1 MGCIPIFFTIG
12 GDKLS
17 DVISKL
23 SVQLA
28 LESGSFAKQMSA
40 INKEVKNLDR
50 DFKSAGKGVEGFE
63 KTFVGL
69 DAKITKTSKQLD
81 LYSTKL
87 DKQKEAYT
95 KLENTVEK
103 QITKL
108 NELEQA
114 NQKGSDEWNRTAELV
129 QKNSEKLNRLGSDIN
144 STESNISKLTT
155 ELNQAQ
161 QEFQQLGQK
170 TETLD
175 DKLDKISQSAN
186 LAESEFNRLASE
198 LAQSGGYFAKL
209 GNEMDKLS
217 SQVDS
222 GKSKINAYEQ
232 EISKIGSVL
241 NKAKSEHNELGQ
253 AINKCE
259 QELDQAK
266 SSYGENSSEVVQLKV
281 KLLQLKDSYNQVETE
296 IEQNENALNGY
307 QTELNNTVADVNRLS
322 NELRTMP
329 FDRVGNDMKSVGQSV
344 KGMGYDLMPLTAGIV
359 GAGTAGVK
367 MSIDFEKSFAK
378 VSTLL
383 DEGSVDFGKYKDGI
397 VDSSRE
403 MGVSVGEFSEAV
415 YQSISAGVDQAD
427 AIKFTSDAVKLAKGG
442 FTETATAVDLMT
454 TIMNSYGEKAGSV
467 EQIMDSLINTQNTG
481 KTTVDELASSMGKI
495 IPIANGAGVGFN
507 DLNGAMATL
516 TAGGISTAESTT
528 YLKSMINELAKS
540 GTKVSDILKDKTGK
554 SFQELMES
562 GVPLG
567 DTLRTLKKHAD
578 DNGLAFNDLF
588 GSSEAATAA
597 MALMEDGG
605 VTLDQK
611 IKDIVDTTGSANE
624 AFGKMEDTTGSKL
637 FKSFN
642 NLKTSIMEMGD
653 VLAPVVESLSEG
665 ISKVADWFSSLD
677 ENAQKNV
684 VTFGIVVAA
693 IAPLMIILGNLIVV
707 GGNLVTI
714 FGGIS
719 AATGGSGGA
728 IAALSSVAIP
738 VLLGALALVAVA
750 IGDSSNM
757 LLMLQEK
764 FGGLGTVIGGVCE
777 FMSGIWDL
785 TFKSLISVAEL
796 GMDVIA
802 AMIDGPGGATVKDAW
817 QRYNDRTV
825 ALHEEAADKLTL
837 TTTRGLSQMRHAT
850 DEQLNG
856 CITTMDSILSQVP
869 AIVDGNYKQAAST
882 VATQLST
889 MDSTQISTLQAMN
902 DTTRMMFQGI
912 KEGMNVDEATTQVM
926 NNLKLMQANGKLN
939 TETLEKDVSSAMET
953 MKKNMDN
960 KTKEGSKAVDK
971 NTKEAKD
978 KASKNTKELA
988 KDVDKNTKDAKSNA
1002 DKNTKDAANSVKTN
1016 TDKMAKDAKTNTSK
1030 VATDTD
1036 TDFKK
1041 ANKSIQQE
1049 STNMYNGAK
1058 QSFTKLA
1065 EIAKQAGSDMY
1076 NGVSKSAQKMASSA
1090 KTSASDMYRG
1100 VTTSTRLMA
1109 NQAISDWNRVRS
1121 AYSSPIR
1128 GVINV
1133 TKTQTQINKTV
1144 NETVTRAMNQARTFA
1159 SNNTFDMPVTMR
1171 SSIDTFK
1178 VSDEDQQRLEHQL
1191 RTTKSVEEK
1200 ITEILRKEIEKRKKL
1215 IDSESKSRIN
1225 ALNKEKD
1232 AYNASRKQ
1240 IDYENNYNDQ
1250 LNKIKELQKQY
1261 DNLSGDNSLGAKKK
1275 LDSILKQIE
1284 TEQKRL
1290 EDLVQSKIDSDINS
1304 SFDDEINRIESEA
1317 NKAKNELDNLLEP
1330 DALRDFINQTLE
1342 SGVFEHING
1351 EVSSLKDAM
1360 LEFVDEYGDGL
1371 SSIGALIKSELI
1383 ENLNVAMETM
1393 KDMTNVLGKLGVEQY
1408 RVNTRS
1414 LSLAGIDYYSDR
1426 YRNKQASKNKDSN
1439 SKNTGGV
1446 SININA
1452 PMINIEGSADE
1463 SLVNDLNS
1471 LENRL
1476 VKKIAQEIMS
1486 KVCGR

>member
-1 MGCIPIFFTIG
+1 M
-12 GDKLS
+12 S

-241 NKAKSEHNELGQ
+241 DKAKSEHNELGQ

-266 SSYGENSSEVVQLKV
+266 SSYGENSSEVLQLKA

-329 FDRVGNDMKSVGQSV
+329 FDKVGNDMKSVGQSV
-344 KGMGYDLMPLTAGIV
+344 KGMGYNLMPLTTGIV

-397 VDSSRE
+397 VNSSRE

-707 GGNLVTI
+707 GGNIVTI

-719 AATGGSGGA
+719 AATGGAGGA

-912 KEGMNVDEATTQVM
+912 KEGMNVDEATIQVM

-971 NTKEAKD
+971 NTKDAKD

-1002 DKNTKDAANSVKTN
+1002 DKNTKDAANSVKNN

-1178 VSDEDQQRLEHQL
+1178 VSDEDQQRLEQQL

-1215 IDSESKSRIN
+1215 IDSESKNRID

-1232 AYNASRKQ
+1232 AYNTSRKQ

-1393 KDMTNVLGKLGVEQY
+1393 KDMTNVLGQLGVGQY

-1426 YRNKQASKNKDSN
+1426 YRNKQVSKNKDSN
-1439 SKNTGGV
+1439 SKSNDGV
-1446 SININA
+1446 FININA
-1452 PMINIEGSADE
+1452 PMINIEGNADE
-1463 SLVNDLNS
+1463 SLVKDLNS

-1486 KVCGR
+1486 KVNGR

>member
-1 MGCIPIFFTIG
+1 M
-12 GDKLS
+12 S

-69 DAKITKTSKQLD
+69 DAKINKTSKQLD

-129 QKNSEKLNRLGSDIN
+129 QKNSEKLNKLGSDIN

-241 NKAKSEHNELGQ
+241 DKAKLEHNELGQ

-259 QELDQAK
+259 QELNQAK
-266 SSYGENSSEVVQLKV
+266 SSYGENSSEVLQLKS

-329 FDRVGNDMKSVGQSV
+329 FDKVGSDMKSVGQSV

-397 VDSSRE
+397 VNSSRE

-495 IPIANGAGVGFN
+495 IPIANGAGVEFN

-611 IKDIVDTTGSANE
+611 IKDIVGTTGSANE

-653 VLAPVVESLSEG
+653 VLAPVVEALSEG

-677 ENAQKNV
+677 ENAQKNI

-693 IAPLMIILGNLIVV
+693 IAPLMVIIGNLIVV

-719 AATGGSGGA
+719 GAMGGA
-728 IAALSSVAIP
+728 GAAAGGLSTIVGTLSSIALPAV
-738 VLLGALALVAVA
+738 VGALALVAGAV
-750 IGDSSNM
+750 GDSSSM
-757 LLMLQEK
+757 LLMLQDK
-764 FGGLGTVIGGVCE
+764 FGSLGTVIGGVCE
-777 FMSGIWDL
+777 FISGIWTA
-785 TFKSLISVAEL
+785 TFEQLGNVAQL
-796 GMDVIA
+796 GMDLIA
-802 AMIDGPGGATVKDAW
+802 AAIDGPGGQTVKDAW
-817 QRYNDRTV
+817 QRYNDKTV
-825 ALHEEAADKLTL
+825 ALQEEAADKLTL

-856 CITTMDSILSQVP
+856 CITTIDSILSQVP

-882 VATQLST
+882 VATQLAT

-912 KEGMNVDEATTQVM
+912 KEGMNVDEATTQVI

-978 KASKNTKELA
+978 NASKNTKELS
-988 KDVDKNTKDAKSNA
+988 KDVDKNTKDAKDNA
-1002 DKNTKDAANSVKTN
+1002 DKNTKSAANSVKIN

-1100 VTTSTRLMA
+1100 VTTSTRQMA

-1159 SNNTFDMPVTMR
+1159 SNNTFDMPVTMS

-1178 VSDEDQQRLEHQL
+1178 VSDEDQQRLEQQL

-1200 ITEILRKEIEKRKKL
+1200 ITEILRKEIEKRKRL
-1215 IDSESKSRIN
+1215 IDSESKNRID
-1225 ALNKEKD
+1225 AINKQKNT
-1232 AYNASRKQ
+1232 YNDVRKQ
-1240 IDYENNYNDQ
+1240 IDYENDYNDQ
-1250 LNKIKELQKQY
+1250 LKKVQDLQKEY
-1261 DNLSGDNSLGAKKK
+1261 DKLSGDTSLGNKKK
-1275 LDSILKQIE
+1275 LDSILKKIE

-1304 SFDDEINRIESEA
+1304 AFDDEINRIEAEA

-1330 DALRDFINQTLE
+1330 DSLRDFINQTLE

-1393 KDMTNVLGKLGVEQY
+1393 KDMTNVLGQLGVGQY
-1408 RVNTRS
+1408 RVNTRT

-1439 SKNTGGV
+1439 SKSNGGV

-1452 PMINIEGSADE
+1452 PMINIEGNVDE
-1463 SLVNDLNS
+1463 PMMNELKG
-1471 LENRL
+1471 LEKRITSTV
-1476 VKKIAQEIMS
+1476 VKEIMS
-1486 KVCGR
+1486 KVNGR

>member
-1 MGCIPIFFTIG
+1 M
-12 GDKLS
+12 S

-50 DFKSAGKGVEGFE
+50 DFKSAGKCVEGFE

-198 LAQSGGYFAKL
+198 LEQSGGYFAKL

-259 QELDQAK
+259 QQLDQAK
-266 SSYGENSSEVVQLKV
+266 SSYGENSSEVVQLKA

-307 QTELNNTVADVNRLS
+307 QTELNNTIADVNRLS

-329 FDRVGNDMKSVGQSV
+329 FDKVGSDMKSVGQSV

-397 VDSSRE
+397 VNSSRE

-540 GTKVSDILKDKTGK
+540 GTKVSDILKDETGK

-597 MALMEDGG
+597 MGLMEDGG
-605 VTLDQK
+605 VTLNQK
-611 IKDIVDTTGSANE
+611 IKDIVDTTGSANK

-693 IAPLMIILGNLIVV
+693 IAPLMIILGNLIVI

-719 AATGGSGGA
+719 AATGGVGGA

-978 KASKNTKELA
+978 NASKNTKELA

-1065 EIAKQAGSDMY
+1065 EIAKQSGSDMY

-1100 VTTSTRLMA
+1100 VTTSTRQMA

-1178 VSDEDQQRLEHQL
+1178 VSDEDQQRLEQQL

-1215 IDSESKSRIN
+1215 IDNESKNRID

-1275 LDSILKQIE
+1275 LNSILKQIE
-1284 TEQKRL
+1284 TEQRRL

-1393 KDMTNVLGKLGVEQY
+1393 KDMTNVLGQLGVGQY
-1408 RVNTRS
+1408 IVNTRS

-1439 SKNTGGV
+1439 SKNNGGV

-1452 PMINIEGSADE
+1452 PMINIEGNADE

>member
-1 MGCIPIFFTIG
+1 M
-12 GDKLS
+12 S

-241 NKAKSEHNELGQ
+241 DNAKSEHNELGQ

-266 SSYGENSSEVVQLKV
+266 SSYGENSSEVLQLKA

-329 FDRVGNDMKSVGQSV
+329 FDKVGNDMKSVGQSV
-344 KGMGYDLMPLTAGIV
+344 KGMGYDLMPLTTGIV

-397 VDSSRE
+397 VNSSRE

-707 GGNLVTI
+707 GGNIVTI
-714 FGGIS
+714 FRGIS
-719 AATGGSGGA
+719 AATGGAGGA

-777 FMSGIWDL
+777 FISGIWDL

-1002 DKNTKDAANSVKTN
+1002 DKNTKDAANSVKNN

-1109 NQAISDWNRVRS
+1109 NQAISDWDRVRS

-1178 VSDEDQQRLEHQL
+1178 VSDEDQQRLEQQL

-1215 IDSESKSRIN
+1215 IDSESKNRID

-1342 SGVFEHING
+1342 SGIFEHING

-1393 KDMTNVLGKLGVEQY
+1393 KDMTNVLGQLGVGQY

-1426 YRNKQASKNKDSN
+1426 YRNKQVSKNKDSN
-1439 SKNTGGV
+1439 SKSNGGV

-1452 PMINIEGSADE
+1452 PMINIEGNADE
-1463 SLVNDLNS
+1463 SLVKDLNS

-1476 VKKIAQEIMS
+1476 VKKIVQEIMS
-1486 KVCGR
+1486 KVDGR

>member
-1 MGCIPIFFTIG
+1 M
-12 GDKLS
+12 S

-241 NKAKSEHNELGQ
+241 DNAKSEHNELGQ

-266 SSYGENSSEVVQLKV
+266 SSYGENSSEVLQLKA

-329 FDRVGNDMKSVGQSV
+329 FDKVGNDMKSVGQSV
-344 KGMGYDLMPLTAGIV
+344 KGMGYDLMPLTTGIV

-397 VDSSRE
+397 VNSSRE

-707 GGNLVTI
+707 GGNIVTI
-714 FGGIS
+714 FRGIS

-777 FMSGIWDL
+777 FISGIWDL

-1002 DKNTKDAANSVKTN
+1002 DKNTKDAANSVKNN

-1109 NQAISDWNRVRS
+1109 NQAISDWDRVRS

-1178 VSDEDQQRLEHQL
+1178 VSDEDQQRLEQQL

-1215 IDSESKSRIN
+1215 IDSESKNRID

-1342 SGVFEHING
+1342 SGIFEHING

-1393 KDMTNVLGKLGVEQY
+1393 KDMTNVLGQLGVGQY

-1426 YRNKQASKNKDSN
+1426 YRNKQVSKNKDSN
-1439 SKNTGGV
+1439 SKSNGGV

-1452 PMINIEGSADE
+1452 PMINIEGNADE
-1463 SLVNDLNS
+1463 SLVKDLNS

-1476 VKKIAQEIMS
+1476 VKKIVQEIMS
-1486 KVCGR
+1486 KVDGR

>member
-1 MGCIPIFFTIG
+1 MSNSVVSQ
-12 GDKLS
+12 LS
-17 DVISKL
+17 I
-23 SVQLA
+23 QLA
-28 LESGSFAKQMSA
+28 MESGNFQKA
-40 INKEVKNLDR
+40 ITNANKSLRNLDKE
-50 DFKSAGKGVEGFE
+50 FKSATKGIDSIENS
-63 KTFVGL
+63 FVGL
-69 DAKITKTSKQLD
+69 GSKMDTLNKKIEVNSQKLNAQKQAYSKLED
-81 LYSTKL
+81 TLE
-87 DKQKEAYT
+87 KQKS
-95 KLENTVEK
+95 
-103 QITKL
+103 KL
-108 NELEQA
+108 NEIENTL
-114 NQKGSDEWNRTAELV
+114 G
-129 QKNSEKLNRLGSDIN
+129 KNSDAWNKQSDLVTKNSAKLATLGTDIN
-144 STESNISKLTT
+144 KTESELSQLTS
-155 ELNQAQ
+155 ELKQSENAFK
-161 QEFQQLGQK
+161 ELENK

-175 DKLDKISQSAN
+175 NKLDKISQSAN
-186 LAESEFNRLASE
+186 LAESEFNRLGSE

-241 NKAKSEHNELGQ
+241 DKAKAEHNELGQ

-266 SSYGENSSEVVQLKV
+266 SSYGENSSEVLQLKA

-329 FDRVGNDMKSVGQSV
+329 FDKVGNDMKSVGQSV
-344 KGMGYDLMPLTAGIV
+344 KGMGYDLMPLTTGIV

-397 VDSSRE
+397 VNSSRE

-611 IKDIVDTTGSANE
+611 IKDIVGTTGSANE

-665 ISKVADWFSSLD
+665 ISKVANWFSSLD

-693 IAPLMIILGNLIVV
+693 IAPLMIVLGNLIVV
-707 GGNLVTI
+707 GGNIVTI

-719 AATGGSGGA
+719 AATGGAGGA

-869 AIVDGNYKQAAST
+869 AIVDGNYKQASST

-902 DTTRMMFQGI
+902 DTTRMMFQSI

-978 KASKNTKELA
+978 KGSKNTKELA

-1002 DKNTKDAANSVKTN
+1002 DKNTKDAANSVKNN

-1065 EIAKQAGSDMY
+1065 EIAKQSGSDMY

-1100 VTTSTRLMA
+1100 VTTSTRQMA
-1109 NQAISDWNRVRS
+1109 NQAIADWNRVRS

-1159 SNNTFDMPVTMR
+1159 NNNTFDMPVTMR

-1178 VSDEDQQRLEHQL
+1178 VSDEDQQRLEQQL

-1215 IDSESKSRIN
+1215 IDSESKNRID

-1232 AYNASRKQ
+1232 AYSKHRA
-1240 IDYENNYNDQ
+1240 EVNYNKDYQEQ
-1250 LNKIKELQKQY
+1250 LDIINELQNKL
-1261 DNLSGDNSLGAKKK
+1261 DIAMKDNSLSGQKRVHD
-1275 LDSILKQIE
+1275 LLKQIAN
-1284 TEQKRL
+1284 EQNKL
-1290 EDLVQSKIDSDINS
+1290 EDMVQSKIDSDINQ
-1304 SFDDEINRIESEA
+1304 SFNDEIDRITNSANEA
-1317 NKAKNELDNLLEP
+1317 KDELDKLLDP
-1330 DALRDFINQTLE
+1330 KALQGFINQTL
-1342 SGVFEHING
+1342 STGLFV
-1351 EVSSLKDAM
+1351 D
-1360 LEFVDEYGDGL
+1360 LEGNVHNLQNLMIDFVDEYGDGL
-1371 SSIGALIKSELI
+1371 TSIGALIKSELVD
-1383 ENLNVAMETM
+1383 NLNLAKETM
-1393 KDMTNVLGKLGVEQY
+1393 ADMGAILDKLGI
-1408 RVNTRS
+1408 S
-1414 LSLAGIDYYSDR
+1414 KFKSKGIDLSQIDYSSVR
-1426 YRNKQASKNKDSN
+1426 YRNNKATSKAISKVGTQSENN
-1439 SKNTGGV
+1439 SKPIT
-1446 SININA
+1446 INFNQPLCVIQGRVDKDIM
-1452 PMINIEGSADE
+1452 PEIEEMIKDAQRQVIDEIVGNI
-1463 SLVNDLNS
+1463 
-1471 LENRL
+1471 R
-1476 VKKIAQEIMS
+1476 
-1486 KVCGR
+1486 